1 LLLGRWLRIGPLF
14 GFIRQFE
21 EVTSAFVYKYVQF
34 GIAKRSHRDLMLLKS
49 MHDTIVKAIENQ
61 TVLALTYKGIAR
73 EVEPHAYGRGTS
85 GNDLL
90 RCYQVAGGHTSDKP
104 HTWDL
109 LIVNEIS
116 ALSDTGCKFAGARP
130 EYRRNDK
137 AMSTIYAQL

>member
-1 LLLGRWLRIGPLF
+1 
-14 GFIRQFE
+14 
-21 EVTSAFVYKYVQF
+21 
-34 GIAKRSHRDLMLLKS
+34 MNN
-49 MHDTIVKAIENQ
+49 TIVNSISNQ

-73 EVEPHAYGRGTS
+73 EVEPHAYGLGTS

-109 LIVNEIS
+109 LVVGEIS
-116 ALSDTGCKFAGARP
+116 GLSDTGRAFGGARP
-130 EYRRNDK
+130 EYKRNDS